1 MFMLEERWL
10 SEGCLQKPTKDKVEA
25 NVIQALT
32 GILGAET
39 LLFLT
44 LN

>member
-1 MFMLEERWL
+1 MFMQERWL
-10 SEGCLQKPTKDKVEA
+10 SEGYLQKPTEDKVEA

-32 GILGAET
+32 GILGWET
-39 LLFLT
+39 LPFLT